1 MKHSPLLAPTFA
13 LLLAA
18 LVGCGSSSSSSS
30 SGPSVD
36 APGSASAA
44 ILSAETHDA
53 LRVRVFYEPDL
64 APEPAALAFLE
75 RRLLERVHKPGGVI
89 VEQASQLAAPTQL
102 VRGEA
107 EVRLLA
113 ATLPALP
120 AASEEGRYAID
131 VLYLAGSSS
140 ADEHGHETQLGLS
153 VGARTIA
160 VFAEEVRRSTTPSLG
175 PVELEG
181 ALLVHEAGHLLG
193 LVGLGLPLTAPH
205 ADLTRPGHCVN
216 SPCVM
221 NARSPF
227 WSGQK
232 IQLGIALT
240 GGGPPDFC
248 PDCQADLRAGGGL

>member
-1 MKHSPLLAPTFA
+1 MKHTSLLAPTLA
-13 LLLAA
+13 LLLAT
-18 LVGCGSSSSSSS
+18 LVGCGSGSGSSS
-30 SGPSVD
+30 SGAPVAD
-36 APGSASAA
+36 APGSASTA
-44 ILSAETHDA
+44 ILTAETHDA
-53 LRVRVFYEPDL
+53 LRVRVFYEPGQ

-89 VEQASQLAAPTQL
+89 VEQASALPAPSQEAA
-102 VRGEA
+102 RGEA
-107 EVRLLA
+107 EVRALTA
-113 ATLPALP
+113 DLP
-120 AASEEGRYAID
+120 AATQEGRYTID

-140 ADEHGHETQLGLS
+140 ADEHNHEVQLGLS

-160 VFAEEVRRSTTPSLG
+160 VFAEELRRSTTSRLDS
-175 PVELEG
+175 VELEG

-193 LVGLGLPLTAPH
+193 LVGLGLPATAPH
-205 ADLTRPGHCVN
+205 ADLSRPGHCVN

>member
-1 MKHSPLLAPTFA
+1 MKHPSLLAPTLA

-18 LVGCGSSSSSSS
+18 LVGCGSGSGSSSA
-30 SGPSVD
+30 GGGAPLD
-36 APGSASAA
+36 APGSASTA
-44 ILSAETHDA
+44 ILTAQTHDA
-53 LRVRVFYEPDL
+53 LRVRVFYEPGL

-75 RRLLERVHKPGGVI
+75 RRLLERVHKPGGVL
-89 VEQASQLAAPTQL
+89 VELAGELGASQER
-102 VRGEA
+102 VRGEV
-107 EVRLLA
+107 EVRRLA
-113 ATLPALP
+113 AALP
-120 AASEEGRYAID
+120 SSGEEGRYTID

-140 ADEHGHETQLGLS
+140 ADDGHGHETQLGSS

-160 VFAEEVRRSTTPSLG
+160 VYVEEVRRSSTSSLN

-205 ADLTRPGHCVN
+205 ADRTRPGHCVN